1 MDSDL
6 TEEQVKILQVLAA
19 AKDRGKQDLQPAQG
33 RPPPISPP
41 ADCIELPR
49 GGIET
54 AWVDASGF
62 DGDGEFWS
70 ITPAGPGWL
79 HLRNAIPG
87 SDPED

>member
-19 AKDRGKQDLQPAQG
+19 AKDRGKQDLQPAQVA
-33 RPPPISPP
+33 RLSRLQPTALSYH
-41 ADCIELPR
+41 AEELKR
-49 GGIET
+49 HGLI
-54 AWVDASGF
+54 ASGF

-70 ITPAGPGWL
+70 ITPVGAGWL